1 MVNAHPTIVRLLTA
15 IVLSALAGGLAYG
28 VTVWLAPDSKSALLA
43 VFIVAAITAL
53 GVLAPHTLLKATSKD
68 EDKPTSAPDTYFD
81 TSFSI
86 HKDEGWND

>member
-1 MVNAHPTIVRLLTA
+1 MRLLKA
-15 IVLSALAGGLAYG
+15 ILLSAVAGGLAYG
-28 VTVWLAPDSKSALLA
+28 MTVWLASDSRSALLVA
-43 VFIVAAITAL
+43 LIVAAITTL

-68 EDKPTSAPDTYFD
+68 ECKPTSAPDTYFD